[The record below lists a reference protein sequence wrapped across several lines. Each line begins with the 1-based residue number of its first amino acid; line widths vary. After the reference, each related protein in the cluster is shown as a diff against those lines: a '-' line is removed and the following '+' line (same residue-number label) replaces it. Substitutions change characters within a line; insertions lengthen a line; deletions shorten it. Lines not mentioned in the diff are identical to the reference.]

1 MVWWATKTVWKKFN
15 SNLSTRKDKNDINK
29 IIFKSGDMQ
38 MSPYADFPKNNRI
51 SMEWGRETIEMQE
64 NGSTKNLL
72 QMTDIYYSVRR
83 LIIHLLY
90 TTDKYR
96 GNWQLKYCVLNVLS
110 LSLSLFL
117 QPALRNSDLDR
128 NGLYPFTGL
137 PGSRHSCI
145 YPAQWNPSF
154 ISDDSRRRDYF
165 WLPHLEHT
173 STQTHTHTV
182 ILTTVMFHD
191 GFLSQWQC

>member
-1 MVWWATKTVWKKFN
+1 
-15 SNLSTRKDKNDINK
+15 
-29 IIFKSGDMQ
+29 MQ
-38 MSPYADFPKNNRI
+38 MSPYADFPKSNRI

-72 QMTDIYYSVRR
+72 QMTDIYYSVRDDPAFISSR
-83 LIIHLLY
+83 ITPLKLFALKIILLP
-90 TTDKYR
+90 TEVSVKYDS
-96 GNWQLKYCVLNVLS
+96 YISPLS
-110 LSLSLFL
+110 LCLCSFP

-165 WLPHLEHT
+165 
-173 STQTHTHTV
+173 
-182 ILTTVMFHD
+182 
-191 GFLSQWQC
+191 

>member
-1 MVWWATKTVWKKFN
+1 
-15 SNLSTRKDKNDINK
+15 
-29 IIFKSGDMQ
+29 

-51 SMEWGRETIEMQE
+51 STEWGRETIEMQE

-83 LIIHLLY
+83 HATQLLLHF
-90 TTDKYR
+90 
-96 GNWQLKYCVLNVLS
+96 QFELKLLDDVWHVSHVFYLS
-110 LSLSLFL
+110 LSVSLSLCARFP

-128 NGLYPFTGL
+128 NGLYPFAGL

-165 WLPHLEHT
+165 
-173 STQTHTHTV
+173 
-182 ILTTVMFHD
+182 
-191 GFLSQWQC
+191 